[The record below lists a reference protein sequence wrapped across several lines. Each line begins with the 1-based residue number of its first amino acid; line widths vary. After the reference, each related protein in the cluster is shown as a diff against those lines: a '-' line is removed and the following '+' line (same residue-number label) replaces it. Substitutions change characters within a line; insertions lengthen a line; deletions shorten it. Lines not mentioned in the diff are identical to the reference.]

1 MRNNENMRVYESIS
15 VFKMISEAYETLSR
29 SESVTDLRV
38 AAGGRTE
45 APQPHHKHKYEAKKC
60 SLASLGLATLH
71 HRTMFD
77 TVEAE
82 AGEDAGAFRDA
93 AAALRK
99 AEAGEDA
106 GAFRDAA
113 AALRKAVADLRSGDW
128 RAEVTALSAVVRVA
142 AWSPGALV
150 PQLGTVLDL
159 VTAELRSP
167 RSQVAKVAAQ
177 TLTKLFSL
185 LPHHVER
192 EASFEAVVA
201 ALLLRTGDTNRFL
214 RVDASDALDTM
225 AEHVTVHGAVAALV
239 AGGGASRSPG
249 VRVGVAWLLLHLVRS
264 LGAGQVLGGCRDTA
278 ATLLCSAA
286 ELLEDGSQD
295 VR

>member
-1 MRNNENMRVYESIS
+1 MRLS
-15 VFKMISEAYETLSR
+15 VFKIISEAYETLSR
-29 SESVTDLRV
+29 SESVTDLRA
-38 AAGGRTE
+38 AAGGRAE
-45 APQPHHKHKYEAKKC
+45 PPQPHHTHKYEAKKC

-99 AEAGEDA
+99 A
-106 GAFRDAA
+106 
-113 AALRKAVADLRSGDW
+113 VADLRSGDW

-142 AWSPGALV
+142 TWSPGALV
-150 PQLGTVLDL
+150 PQLGAVLDL

-185 LPHHVER
+185 LALHVER

-264 LGAGQVLGGCRDTA
+264 LGAELVLGGCRDTA

-286 ELLEDGSQD
+286 DNLEDGSQD
-295 VR
+295 VRWAGRMFSTVT